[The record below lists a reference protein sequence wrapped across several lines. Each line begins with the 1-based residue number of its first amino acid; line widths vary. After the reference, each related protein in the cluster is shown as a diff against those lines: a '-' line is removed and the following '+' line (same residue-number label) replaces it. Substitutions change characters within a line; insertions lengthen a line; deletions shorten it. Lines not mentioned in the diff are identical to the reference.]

1 MESNGGLMH
10 LRVAEKEKSDCLSL
24 LQRRRDIKTKTV
36 EDKAGKRREK
46 ASAHLRSSHLVRE
59 IS

>member
-24 LQRRRDIKTKTV
+24 LQRRRDVKTKTV
-36 EDKAGKRREK
+36 EDIAGKWREM
-46 ASAHLRSSHLVRE
+46 ASSCLRPNHCVIGLS
-59 IS
+59 